1 MTTNQKLGSAAKLGP
16 ISNMGELQAEA
27 KKLKQS
33 VRSQEGVLRE
43 HLKQLPKEAVKAG
56 MGTTVPKF
64 LTNKVAGAVLGVGT
78 AVLGNYLAPKA
89 TSAVLGGLL
98 GGSKKEGLAGLAEMA
113 INWFKNRKKAK

>member
-1 MTTNQKLGSAAKLGP
+1 MTTNQKLGSTAKLGP
-16 ISNMGELQAEA
+16 IRTMGDLLAEA
-27 KKLKQS
+27 RKLKKS
-33 VRSQEGVLRE
+33 VREQESELRT